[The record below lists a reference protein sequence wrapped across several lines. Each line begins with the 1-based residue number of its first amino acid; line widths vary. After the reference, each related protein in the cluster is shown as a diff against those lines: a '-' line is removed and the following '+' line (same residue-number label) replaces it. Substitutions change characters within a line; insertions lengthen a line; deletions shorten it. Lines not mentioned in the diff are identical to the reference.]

1 MNFASPID
9 NQIPT
14 TLNYEDRYIRKQ
26 AKRAKHA
33 SPITIPKL
41 VYTPSKKQ
49 PIIKVGIFARLHG
62 DEEAGTHAAFELIRW
77 AWNDPQELQDFTLH
91 VFPIC
96 NPSGRNL
103 GTRHSINDLDLN
115 REFWT
120 GSQEPEV
127 RFLEQEL
134 LRERYHIIISLHG
147 DEDSDGVYG
156 FVSGDVLSEQVLK
169 PALEAASQ
177 HLPINR
183 DPLIDGFLA
192 KDGIIKEGYQGILS
206 GPPDQHP
213 RPIEV
218 VFETPNLA
226 AMDKQ
231 VAAHVEAV
239 KAILQEYRRLL
250 AYAPNL

>member
-1 MNFASPID
+1 MNFPIS
-9 NQIPT
+9 IPATNIST
-14 TLNYEDRYIRKQ
+14 TYEDRYIRKQ
-26 AKRAKHA
+26 ANRARHA
-33 SPITIPKL
+33 PPITIPKL
-41 VYTPSKKQ
+41 IYTPGKKQ
-49 PIIKVGIFARLHG
+49 QIIKVGIFARLHG

-77 AWNDPQELQDFTLH
+77 AWNDPEELQDFTLH

-103 GTRHSINDLDLN
+103 GTRHSISDRDLN
-115 REFWT
+115 REFWN

-127 RFLEQEL
+127 RYLEQEL
-134 LRERYHIIISLHG
+134 TRERYHIIISLHA

-169 PALEAASQ
+169 PALKAASQ
-177 HLPINR
+177 HVPINR

-192 KDGIIKEGYQGILS
+192 KDGIITEGYQGVLS
-206 GPPDQHP
+206 APPDQHP

-218 VFETPNLA
+218 VFETPNRA
-226 AMDKQ
+226 SMEKQ
-231 VAAHVEAV
+231 VAAHVDAV
-239 KAILQEYRRLL
+239 KAILEEYRRLL